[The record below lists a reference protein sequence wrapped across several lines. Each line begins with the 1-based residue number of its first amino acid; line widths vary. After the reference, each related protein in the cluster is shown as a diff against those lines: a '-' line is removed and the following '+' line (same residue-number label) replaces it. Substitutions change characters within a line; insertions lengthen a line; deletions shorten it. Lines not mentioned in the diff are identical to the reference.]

1 MGAIESKKNGLEG
14 VFNPRSVAVIGA
26 SNQRGK
32 WGYMLLERIIGG
44 GFKGEIYPVNP
55 KGGEIQG
62 LKAYPNVKDI
72 EGPVDLAV
80 IGIPASVVQG
90 AVEDCV
96 AKGVKGLIIV
106 TAGYGETGTEGKKL
120 EDEIAKTVQASGTR
134 LVGPNCIGIIN
145 TAASL
150 NASSLPFAKGD
161 IGFVCQSGGL
171 CEDVR
176 LLLQQRKWGFSKLI
190 SMGNQTDIRFHEYL
204 DYLKDD
210 EDTKVVLLHIEEV
223 KEGKRFLKAAKEV
236 VKKKPIVALKV
247 GQTTA
252 GERAVM
258 SHTGSLAG
266 RYEVYQAAFKQVGII
281 TASDVNDLVDFGGT
295 LAQLPP
301 LRGRRVVILTDGGGH
316 AALACDAAEKSG
328 LEVPIL
334 SSETQSKLRE
344 VLLPQSGT
352 VNPVDFAG
360 AAEYDLWSYTRVA
373 DIVLQDNDIDGFL
386 ITCAIFGIYSEA
398 FGEQLKNLELEV
410 TQKLCEIAAKYKKPV
425 IMHNLPV
432 PENDAIQ
439 TLKSGGIPVYT
450 KVETAVRCMAALA
463 EYGSYLETMKAKE
476 AELPSLVSKKPKA
489 GQIIE
494 KAKTAKRYSLLE
506 TEAKEILKEYGIPVT
521 KFGLAKNKQE
531 AVKFAEEVG
540 YPAAA
545 KIVSPQIVHKSDA
558 NGVKLNLKDV
568 SEIEKAFDEIIK
580 NARAYN
586 KYAQIEGVLIS
597 PMETKGLE
605 VIVGMMRDRQFG
617 PVIMFG
623 LGGIFVEV
631 LKDVSFRITPV
642 SRSDAYEMVRQIK
655 GYPILGGIRGEEPS
669 DIEAIVD
676 IIMKVSSLVSANE
689 KISELDLNPVFVFKK
704 GASVVDAR
712 IILGKE

>member
-96 AKGVKGLIIV
+96 AKGVKGLIII

-150 NASSLPFAKGD
+150 NASSLPFSKGD

-398 FGEQLKNLELEV
+398 FGEQLKNLEVEV

-425 IMHNLPV
+425 IMHSLPV

-450 KVETAVRCMAALA
+450 KVETAVRCMAVLA